1 MPPEEPVFFIDRS
14 LGRKRVPERLRRAGW
29 AVVTMAEHYGVPSD
43 EAVNDQEWLS
53 LAGERG
59 WAVLMKDDRIRYRES
74 ERRALMGAGIH
85 AFCLA
90 SASLRSAEMAD
101 IYLSRAT
108 AIFEVAG
115 EAGPTLHILTRAG
128 MRRIT
133 LD

>member
-14 LGRKRVPERLRRAGW
+14 LGQKRVPERLRRR
-29 AVVTMAEHYGVPSD
+29 
-43 EAVNDQEWLS
+43 
-53 LAGERG
+53 RG

-74 ERRALMGAGIH
+74 ERRALMSAGIH

-90 SASLRSAEMAD
+90 NASLRSAEMAD
-101 IYLSRAT
+101 IYLAHVT
-108 AIFEVAG
+108 AIFKVAG

-128 MRRIT
+128 MRRIA